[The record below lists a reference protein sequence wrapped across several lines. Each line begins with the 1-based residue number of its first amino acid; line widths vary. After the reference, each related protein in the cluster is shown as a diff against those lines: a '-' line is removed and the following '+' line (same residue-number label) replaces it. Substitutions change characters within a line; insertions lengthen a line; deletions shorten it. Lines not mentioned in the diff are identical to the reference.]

1 MLWILISLFFC
12 LCAFREIRGSFVAP
26 RGYDFPQPVSKTYL
40 AIVLGLAVLFAWPTV
55 HRWYF
60 QCFLSVKATELATTI
75 ARRFT
80 ATPRSTRCSTLR
92 CSPPVTPIREP
103 VKSAS

>member
-40 AIVLGLAVLFAWPTV
+40 AIVLGLAV
-55 HRWYF
+55 
-60 QCFLSVKATELATTI
+60 
-75 ARRFT
+75 
-80 ATPRSTRCSTLR
+80 
-92 CSPPVTPIREP
+92 SPPVTPIREP
-103 VKSAS
+103 VKSASKSRGAVP